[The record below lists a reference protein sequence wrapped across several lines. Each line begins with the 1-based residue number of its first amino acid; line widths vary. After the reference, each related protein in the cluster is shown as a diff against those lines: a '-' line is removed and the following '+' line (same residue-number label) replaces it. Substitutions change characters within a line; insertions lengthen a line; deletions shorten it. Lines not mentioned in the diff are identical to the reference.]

1 MYIHPY
7 ILLYADFCAFY
18 SVELNSYRGPDGEK
32 NFYRKDSCITAR
44 YEKEGGAYVSME
56 RLVFGKTET
65 R

>member
-32 NFYRKDSCITAR
+32 NFYRKIPVLQLAMKRKVGLT
-44 YEKEGGAYVSME
+44 
-56 RLVFGKTET
+56 
-65 R
+65 